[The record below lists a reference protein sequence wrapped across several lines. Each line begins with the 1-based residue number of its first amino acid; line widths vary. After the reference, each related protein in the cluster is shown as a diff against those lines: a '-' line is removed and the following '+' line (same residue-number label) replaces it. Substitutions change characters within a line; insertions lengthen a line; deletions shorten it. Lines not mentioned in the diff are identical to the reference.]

1 MELAFPRVPFVW
13 LETAASS
20 DSVFLLKRDD
30 LLASLIRAMRA
41 ASAAHS
47 VQREEALDPAD

>member
-1 MELAFPRVPFVW
+1 VELAFPRMPFVW

-30 LLASLIRAMRA
+30 L
-41 ASAAHS
+41 
-47 VQREEALDPAD
+47 VGTP